1 MQNSFK
7 SSKNN
12 KQPIVSFIITYYDL
26 PVDLLCRCIESI
38 LSLSLRADERE
49 IILVDDGSQESP
61 LAGLEQYIDDI
72 IYIRQANGGLSKARN
87 TGIQISTG
95 TYLQFIDADDSL
107 IRKGYEHCL
116 DLVRYKQPDIVFF
129 QLSDKV
135 EEQSSVFED
144 SDQMSGPTFMRTN
157 NLRGSACGYL
167 FRRKTLSELRFTPG
181 IYHEDEEFTPLLFLR
196 ADVIISTNATAYYYR
211 TRENSIM
218 TSKNVRHI
226 IKRLNDAKEIILRL
240 NVMADSMPTESSKAL
255 IRRVHQ
261 LTMDYIYNVI
271 RLTHSRHY
279 LDRQL
284 AVLSKAGLYP
294 LPKRDYTKKYIW
306 LRRLMNS
313 DMGLSMLMRAI
324 PLMKKK

>member
-7 SSKNN
+7 SSKND

>member
-7 SSKNN
+7 SSKND

-49 IILVDDGSQESP
+49 IILVDDGSQKSP

-271 RLTHSRHY
+271 RLTHSHHY

-294 LPKRDYTKKYIW
+294 LPKRDYTKKYRW

>member
-7 SSKNN
+7 SSKND

-49 IILVDDGSQESP
+49 IILVDDGSQKSP

-306 LRRLMNS
+306 LRR
-313 DMGLSMLMRAI
+313 
-324 PLMKKK
+324 